1 MIIFTKLAIITL
13 LLKSKGCMNVQLLMH
28 ELKFLWPRSSALV

>member
-1 MIIFTKLAIITL
+1 MIFTKLAIIIL